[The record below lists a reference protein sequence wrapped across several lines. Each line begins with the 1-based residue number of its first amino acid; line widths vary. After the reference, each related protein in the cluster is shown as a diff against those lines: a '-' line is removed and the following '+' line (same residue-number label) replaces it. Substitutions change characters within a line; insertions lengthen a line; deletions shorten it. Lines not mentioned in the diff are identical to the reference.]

1 MAESA
6 AASVAPTW
14 AFATDGPRGI
24 TMPNSRRICGQITLP
39 GAQPLTAQTMQRLQ
53 LLLLK
58 GLDRYCANLRA
69 ACRFDQSGRIGP
81 VGLAASDVRLHVVRG
96 QKPHGMTL
104 GDQAPRP
111 VVGTAA
117 GFHDHLTRCT
127 VNEEPR
133 EARAVQP
140 VPLNNAPLGIGH
152 GELED
157 VLCQINRDSRRV
169 HAWTP
174 SGKASAVNAI
184 SAWHID
190 AVLPS
195 RTSPS
200 QHGGGRC
207 DA

>member
-39 GAQPLTAQTMQRLQ
+39 GSQPLTAQTMQRLQ

-96 QKPHGMTL
+96 AWSPRVIPCGFC
-104 GDQAPRP
+104 PRP

-117 GFHDHLTRCT
+117 GFHDHL
-127 VNEEPR
+127 
-133 EARAVQP
+133 
-140 VPLNNAPLGIGH
+140 
-152 GELED
+152 
-157 VLCQINRDSRRV
+157 
-169 HAWTP
+169 
-174 SGKASAVNAI
+174 
-184 SAWHID
+184 
-190 AVLPS
+190 
-195 RTSPS
+195 
-200 QHGGGRC
+200 
-207 DA
+207 